1 MNYKKFILN
10 FIDSIPD
17 EKLQGFRLEPGTL
30 HADDNFRLNMQG
42 LTSST
47 KEYNLQIQI
56 NFKVKITSLKIYASK
71 TIAGPVF
78 VAQSFVSTSEAE
90 AKSEAAGQT
99 AANKKGVDKNNVNRN
114 GVNKKNGASQKN
126 ADGKLAA
133 DQKGVKDVTNKNDG
147 DKADVESTKDD
158 ESNAPDPDAIR
169 KAFKATIKPLDE
181 IMGPGQK
188 GKQGQQ
194 GKKGKK

>member
-47 KEYNLQIQI
+47 REYNLQIQI
-56 NFKVKITSLKIYASK
+56 NFKVKITSLKIYAPK
-71 TIAGPVF
+71 TIAGP
-78 VAQSFVSTSEAE
+78 
-90 AKSEAAGQT
+90 AAGQT

-158 ESNAPDPDAIR
+158 ESNVPDPDAIR